1 MGFDL
6 DALRQAANKYGPI
19 ARVVVADVAGSTP
32 RDIGASML
40 VWKTGQSGT
49 IGGGALEYQA
59 ARTAREAIEQGKTS
73 ALFSRHPLG
82 PDLGQ
87 CCGGSVTLVT
97 EFFST
102 QSMPKADGNLL
113 IRRITGASTLPFS
126 AKRVLADHRGQGVL
140 PKPGLY
146 DGWMIEP
153 VFAPSAQLWI
163 WGAGHVGRA
172 LVHMFAPLPDLEI
185 TWVDTGSF
193 ALSRLRSGTG
203 NYAACKNPNRA
214 DQACTPNGTAS
225 YPDIFAQFGLRIM
238 QWVAAA
244 RV

>member
-59 ARTAREAIEQGKTS
+59 AHTAREAIEQGKTS

-87 CCGGSVTLVT
+87 CCGGSVALVT

-102 QSMPKADGNLL
+102 QSMPQADGNLF
-113 IRRITGASTLPFS
+113 IRRITGASTLPFA

-185 TWVDTGSF
+185 TWVDTDLSAYLAEVTEG
-193 ALSRLRSGTG
+193 ALTTPKHYREGFRHKGPS
-203 NYAACKNPNRA
+203 NYFHGKQTVQGAE
-214 DQACTPNGTAS
+214 
-225 YPDIFAQFGLRIM
+225 
-238 QWVAAA
+238 VAA
-244 RV
+244 

>member
-59 ARTAREAIEQGKTS
+59 AHTAREAIEQGKTS

-87 CCGGSVTLVT
+87 CCGGSVALVT

-102 QSMPKADGNLL
+102 QSMPQADGNLF
-113 IRRITGASTLPFS
+113 IRRITGASTLPFA

-140 PKPGLY
+140 PKPGL
-146 DGWMIEP
+146 
-153 VFAPSAQLWI
+153 
-163 WGAGHVGRA
+163 
-172 LVHMFAPLPDLEI
+172 
-185 TWVDTGSF
+185 
-193 ALSRLRSGTG
+193 
-203 NYAACKNPNRA
+203 
-214 DQACTPNGTAS
+214 
-225 YPDIFAQFGLRIM
+225 
-238 QWVAAA
+238 
-244 RV
+244 